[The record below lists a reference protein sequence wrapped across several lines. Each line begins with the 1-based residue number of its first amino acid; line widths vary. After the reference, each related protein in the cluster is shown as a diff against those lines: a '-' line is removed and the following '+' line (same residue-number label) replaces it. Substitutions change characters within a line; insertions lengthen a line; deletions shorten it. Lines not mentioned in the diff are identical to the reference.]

1 MLDLGLT
8 MVDLCFWL
16 AGNPVPSRVSANL
29 TKPKGERG
37 VEQSGSCF
45 VVCEGGLA
53 IAVDVTWRHIGE
65 QERFGVGLRG
75 SKGTA
80 GINPL
85 HVWKELNGVAQD
97 VSPTGSLS
105 RESAF
110 TASFRAQW
118 AHFLAAV
125 AGEAKVPKLSEHIT
139 LLKVIEAIYKSAAEG
154 KDVAL

>member
-1 MLDLGLT
+1 MDT
-8 MVDLCFWL
+8 PDSAAP
-16 AGNPVPSRVSANL
+16 AG
-29 TKPKGERG
+29 RG
-37 VEQSGSCF
+37 VGPSLFAQLIRDRSLRLA
-45 VVCEGGLA
+45 GGLA

-85 HVWKELNGVAQD
+85 HVWKELNGVTHD

-105 RESAF
+105 RENAF
-110 TASFRAQW
+110 TASFRAEW
-118 AHFLAAV
+118 AHFLAAISSGV
-125 AGEAKVPKLSEHIT
+125 DTPPIAEQIT
-139 LLKVIEAIYKSAAEG
+139 LLKVMEAIYKSAADG